1 MRAPDGEGRD
11 RTPKRPTRGSIPVAS
26 PAIGGWLLPLHG
38 WSATTPMPHWA
49 VLLAAVPCLWLAIG
63 GGVVVVERV
72 LGALLESS

>member
-11 RTPKRPTRGSIPVAS
+11 RTPKRPTRGSIPMAS
-26 PAIGGWLLPLHG
+26 PAITGLLPLHG
-38 WSATTPMPHWA
+38 WSATTPMPHWV

-72 LGALLESS
+72 LGALLGSS

>member
-1 MRAPDGEGRD
+1 
-11 RTPKRPTRGSIPVAS
+11 
-26 PAIGGWLLPLHG
+26 
-38 WSATTPMPHWA
+38 MPHWA

>member
-1 MRAPDGEGRD
+1 M
-11 RTPKRPTRGSIPVAS
+11 AS

-38 WSATTPMPHWA
+38 WSATTPMPHWV

-72 LGALLESS
+72 LGALLGSS